1 MRALPGV
8 LVFLPFIAGSEP
20 ARCQW
25 AGARALGPE
34 REIAALST
42 NPPGKVLMMAGNDAC
57 AEGAIQAGCRFFA
70 GYPITPSSEIAE
82 YLCRKLPKVG
92 GKFIQMEDEI
102 GAMGAIIGA
111 SLTGAK
117 TMTATS
123 GPGFSLKQ
131 ENIGHA
137 VMAEVPCVI
146 VDVQR
151 GGPSTGTPTLPAQ
164 MDMQQARWGSHG
176 DHGVIAIT
184 ASSVQQMF
192 EETIR
197 AFNLAETYMTPVIL
211 LFDEIV
217 GHMTEKI
224 VLPPPGTLEIV
235 NRKQPKVTPDKYLPY
250 GKTDDGIP
258 VLANFGTGY
267 RYNVTGLCHDETG
280 FPTNDPKK
288 IETNILHLT
297 DKIERHRAEIIR
309 WNEFM
314 LDDAKLAVFAYGG
327 VARSARR
334 AVKECREA
342 GIKVGLFEPTTMWPF
357 PSEAILEVAGRV
369 KGFVAVEMNLGQMAR
384 EVELAARCK
393 APVHTVQRVDGDPI
407 TPKQIIDKI
416 KEVV

>member
-1 MRALPGV
+1 MSKSP
-8 LVFLPFIAGSEP
+8 
-20 ARCQW
+20 
-25 AGARALGPE
+25 
-34 REIAALST
+34 T
-42 NPPGKVLMMAGNDAC
+42 GKIVMMQGNDAC
-57 AEGAIQAGCRFFA
+57 AEGAIWAGCRFFA

-82 YLCRKLPKVG
+82 YLVRKLPRVG

-117 TMTATS
+117 ALTATS

-131 ENIGHA
+131 ENLGHA
-137 VMAEVPCVI
+137 VMAEVPCVV

-176 DHGVIAIT
+176 DHGVIALT
-184 ASSVQQMF
+184 ASSAQEMF
-192 EETIR
+192 EQTIQ

-217 GHMTEKI
+217 GHMTERM
-224 VLPPPGTLEIV
+224 VLPEKDSVTIV
-235 NRKQPKVTPDKYLPY
+235 NRKQPAVPPDQYVPY
-250 GKTDDGIP
+250 AKNEDGIP

-280 FPTNDPKK
+280 FPTNDAKK
-288 IETNILHLT
+288 IEANILQLT
-297 DKIERHRAEIIR
+297 EKIERHRAKIMR
-309 WNEFM
+309 WKTFQ
-314 LDDAKLAVFAYGG
+314 LDDAKVCVFAYGG
-327 VARSARR
+327 VARSAKR
-334 AVKECREA
+334 AIKECRDA
-342 GIKVGLFEPTTMWPF
+342 GIKVGLFEPTTIWPF
-357 PSEAILEVAGRV
+357 PAEEIFDVAGKV
-369 KGFVAVEMNLGQMAR
+369 KAFVCAEMNLGQMAR
-384 EVELAARCK
+384 EVELAAKCR
-393 APVHTVQRVDGDPI
+393 AEIHRVNRVDGDPI